1 MKDYKVVGYFNGSV
15 TLDSVTKC
23 IGGYTDIIFSFW
35 VSPEQGV
42 AGAAASAV
50 GNSDIINSVK
60 KAGKKC
66 ILAAGGSTY
75 LPEVADLQHAKEYGK
90 ALAEYALANGFDG
103 VDLDIENIQMNQQT
117 LQWLA
122 AVTNAVVSVATE
134 KKTTLQISH
143 APQAPY
149 FHKTE
154 GYAKLE
160 ELTAGRIDYYNIQYY
175 NQGSY
180 AYQAY
185 EDFSSMFDI
194 EYLGVSN
201 ETSVKSII
209 TQDSPKVPFEKVV
222 IGKPI
227 TKDDV
232 GSSNSTGYIPT
243 CALVDILN
251 QAKARKIPFG
261 GVMGWKIDSDIDG
274 AWGETL
280 NECLNGSK
288 A

>member
-1 MKDYKVVGYFNGSV
+1 MSQ
-15 TLDSVTKC
+15 L
-23 IGGYTDIIFSFW
+23 
-35 VSPEQGV
+35 
-42 AGAAASAV
+42 
-50 GNSDIINSVK
+50 
-60 KAGKKC
+60 
-66 ILAAGGSTY
+66 
-75 LPEVADLQHAKEYGK
+75 
-90 ALAEYALANGFDG
+90 
-103 VDLDIENIQMNQQT
+103 
-117 LQWLA
+117 
-122 AVTNAVVSVATE
+122 

-149 FHKTE
+149 FHQFE

-160 ELTAGRIDYYNIQYY
+160 ELTAGKVDYYNIQYY
-175 NQGSY
+175 NQGAY

-185 EDFSSMFDI
+185 EDFSSIFDI

-243 CALVDILN
+243 GALVDILN

-261 GVMGWKIDSDIDG
+261 GVMGWKIDSDIYG
-274 AWGETL
+274 IWGETL
-280 NECLNGSK
+280 NKCLNGSK